1 MADMNDSKPTKEPT
15 YKMDTV
21 VLFKLSFDSMPIRKC
36 FKMLSQI
43 LLRFIV
49 LLLPNEI
56 HYVKRSE
63 VEFL

>member
-1 MADMNDSKPTKEPT
+1 MAYMNDSKQTNEPT

-21 VLFKLSFDSMPIRKC
+21 FLFKLSFDSIPIRKR